1 MKNKEVEQ
9 LLDCSKCKLTECIG
23 CDITYTDRKKIKEY
37 IEELE
42 KMIDLMAEWISERC
56 FYKDDYSNSCE
67 IIQDSCNKEDD
78 CKDCIKQYFENK
90 AKE

>member
-1 MKNKEVEQ
+1 MKNKEVEK

-42 KMIDLMAEWISERC
+42 KMVELMAEI
-56 FYKDDYSNSCE
+56 FYKRFKAELLLEYGFENE
-67 IIQDSCNKEDD
+67 EQL
-78 CKDCIKQYFENK
+78 KQYFAGLVE
-90 AKE
+90 KE

>member
-1 MKNKEVEQ
+1 MKNKELEQ

-42 KMIDLMAEWISERC
+42 KMVELMAKYIDKIDVSE
-56 FYKDDYSNSCE
+56 DICE
-67 IIQDSCNKEDD
+67 GRTMCDED
-78 CKDCIKQYFENK
+78 CEECIKQYFAGLVE
-90 AKE
+90 KE

>member
-42 KMIDLMAEWISERC
+42 KMVELMAKYIDKIDVSE
-56 FYKDDYSNSCE
+56 DICE
-67 IIQDSCNKEDD
+67 ERTMCDED
-78 CKDCIKQYFENK
+78 CEECIKQYFADLVE
-90 AKE
+90 KE

>member
-37 IEELE
+37 IEETE
-42 KMIDLMAEWISERC
+42 QMVELMAEI
-56 FYKDDYSNSCE
+56 FYKRFKAELLLEYGFENE
-67 IIQDSCNKEDD
+67 EQL
-78 CKDCIKQYFENK
+78 KQYFADLVE
-90 AKE
+90 KE

>member
-1 MKNKEVEQ
+1 MKNKEVEK

-42 KMIDLMAEWISERC
+42 KMVELMAKYINKIDVSE
-56 FYKDDYSNSCE
+56 DICE
-67 IIQDSCNKEDD
+67 GRTMCDENCEE
-78 CKDCIKQYFENK
+78 CIKQYF
-90 AKE
+90 AKQARRDQ

>member
-1 MKNKEVEQ
+1 MKNKEVEK

-42 KMIDLMAEWISERC
+42 KMVELMAKYIDKIDVSE
-56 FYKDDYSNSCE
+56 DICE
-67 IIQDSCNKEDD
+67 ERTMCDED
-78 CKDCIKQYFENK
+78 CEECIKQYFAGLVE
-90 AKE
+90 KE

>member
-1 MKNKEVEQ
+1 MKNKELEE

-42 KMIDLMAEWISERC
+42 KMVELMAEI
-56 FYKDDYSNSCE
+56 FYKRFKAELLLEYGFENE
-67 IIQDSCNKEDD
+67 EQL
-78 CKDCIKQYFENK
+78 KQYFAELVE
-90 AKE
+90 KE

>member
-42 KMIDLMAEWISERC
+42 KMVELMAKYIDKIDVSE
-56 FYKDDYSNSCE
+56 DICE
-67 IIQDSCNKEDD
+67 ERTMCDED
-78 CKDCIKQYFENK
+78 CEECIKQYFAGLVE
-90 AKE
+90 KE

>member
-37 IEELE
+37 IEETE
-42 KMIDLMAEWISERC
+42 QMVELMAEI
-56 FYKDDYSNSCE
+56 FYKRFKAELLLEYGFESE
-67 IIQDSCNKEDD
+67 EQL
-78 CKDCIKQYFENK
+78 KQYFENK

>member
-42 KMIDLMAEWISERC
+42 KMVELMAEI
-56 FYKDDYSNSCE
+56 FYKRFKAELLLEYGFENE
-67 IIQDSCNKEDD
+67 EQL
-78 CKDCIKQYFENK
+78 KQYFVELVE
-90 AKE
+90 KETKET

>member
-1 MKNKEVEQ
+1 MKNKEVEK

-42 KMIDLMAEWISERC
+42 KMVELMAEI
-56 FYKDDYSNSCE
+56 FYKRFKAELLLEYGFENE
-67 IIQDSCNKEDD
+67 EQL
-78 CKDCIKQYFENK
+78 KQYFADLVE
-90 AKE
+90 KE

>member
-42 KMIDLMAEWISERC
+42 KMVELMAKYINKIDVSE
-56 FYKDDYSNSCE
+56 DICE
-67 IIQDSCNKEDD
+67 GRTMCDENCEE
-78 CKDCIKQYFENK
+78 CIKQYFAEQ
-90 AKE
+90 AKRDQ